1 MTATSV
7 VFITVVFNTVVFI
20 AVVFITD
27 VFITVELVVVFIII
41 IIIIIVFCIVDVFII
56 LSLLSAHVKVL
67 TIRKRRVANKRGIRS
82 QCQTQMT
89 NFNDVIM
96 NKHMHFSSVLIRPET
111 CGLAGAVI
119 EKSTGA
125 FGQKW

>member
-41 IIIIIVFCIVDVFII
+41 IIIIIIIVFGIVDVFII

-89 NFNDVIM
+89 NLNDV
-96 NKHMHFSSVLIRPET
+96 HYHE
-111 CGLAGAVI
+111 
-119 EKSTGA
+119 
-125 FGQKW
+125 

>member
-27 VFITVELVVVFIII
+27 VFITVDLVVLF
-41 IIIIIVFCIVDVFII
+41 IIIIVFCIV
-56 LSLLSAHVKVL
+56 LSLLSSHVKVL

-111 CGLAGAVI
+111 CGSAGAVI

>member
-7 VFITVVFNTVVFI
+7 VFITVVFNTVIFI

-27 VFITVELVVVFIII
+27 VFITVELVVVFII

-89 NFNDVIM
+89 NLNDVRY
-96 NKHMHFSSVLIRPET
+96 HE
-111 CGLAGAVI
+111 
-119 EKSTGA
+119 
-125 FGQKW
+125 